1 MSGIEHLT
9 APNTMHGE
17 AFCGVL
23 KVDRSRMQDAAP
35 VTFGQEFGGY
45 DAQLA
50 LAETGIR
57 RALHDVHA
65 LASDGTAVRRY
76 GPGSSRT
83 GSSLPVSLRRWPS
96 DWTRP
101 SSWRTTDSPRWQGTR
116 HWSACMARSKPLRW
130 R

>member
-1 MSGIEHLT
+1 MGHCEAWSLAIPRAAAFASVRRRTDKAVSGIKHHT

-23 KVDRSRMQDAAP
+23 KVGRSHMQDAAP

-57 RALHDVHA
+57 
-65 LASDGTAVRRY
+65 
-76 GPGSSRT
+76 
-83 GSSLPVSLRRWPS
+83 
-96 DWTRP
+96 
-101 SSWRTTDSPRWQGTR
+101 
-116 HWSACMARSKPLRW
+116 
-130 R
+130 